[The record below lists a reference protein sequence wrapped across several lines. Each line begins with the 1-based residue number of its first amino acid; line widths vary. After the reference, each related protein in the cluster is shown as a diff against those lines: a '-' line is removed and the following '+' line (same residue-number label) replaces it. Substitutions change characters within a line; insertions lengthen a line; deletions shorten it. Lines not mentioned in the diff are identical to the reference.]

1 MAPGIRAARRAVTV
15 IFLLNGMLM
24 GSWAARIPAVKERL
38 DLGEAQLGLALG
50 LVAAGALVAMPLS
63 GWMSARGG
71 SRRTTRFAFV
81 ACCLAIPLPALAP
94 GYALLLPACLLLGA
108 GNGGLDVAMNAH
120 GVAVERRHESPILS
134 SFHAA
139 FSGGALIG
147 ASTGGLA
154 ASAGLDVRTHLLGVA
169 IVALAVGLLACRA
182 LLPAD
187 ADHAGG
193 EAAGPLLVRPP
204 RALWAVG
211 AIGFC
216 ALVCEGATADWS
228 AVYLKESLAATAG
241 AAALAFAA
249 FSATMTLGRAI
260 GDKLTSA
267 WGPEALVRRGG
278 LLSAAALAAALL
290 IGHPIAAIAGFALLG
305 VGIATMVPVVFRAAA
320 EVEGVTPGVGIAAA
334 STLGYFGFLVAPP
347 IIGAVAE
354 VTSLPLALGLL
365 VVLSLVMAA
374 LAPRVRAS
382 PGSPVLSPAPAA
394 AR

>member
-1 MAPGIRAARRAVTV
+1 MAPGTRAARRAVTV

-71 SRRTTRFAFV
+71 SRRTTRFAFIG
-81 ACCLAIPLPALAP
+81 CCLTIPLPALAP
-94 GYALLLPACLLLGA
+94 GYALMLPACLLLGA

-154 ASAGLDVRTHLLGVA
+154 ASAGLDVRWHLLVVA
-169 IVALAVGLLACRA
+169 VLALAFGLVACRA

-187 ADHAGG
+187 ADHAG
-193 EAAGPLLVRPP
+193 EEAGPLLAKPP

-211 AIGFC
+211 AVGFC

-228 AVYLKESLAATAG
+228 AVYVKESLGAHAG
-241 AAALAFAA
+241 VAALAFAA
-249 FSATMTLGRAI
+249 FSATMTIGRAI
-260 GDKLTSA
+260 GDRLTSA

-305 VGIATMVPVVFRAAA
+305 IGIATMVPVVFRAAA
-320 EVEGVTPGVGIAAA
+320 EVDGVTPGVGIAAA
-334 STLGYFGFLVAPP
+334 STMGYFGFLIAPP
-347 IIGAVAE
+347 IIGGIAE
-354 VTSLPLALGLL
+354 LTSLPLALGVL
-365 VVLSLVMAA
+365 VLLSLLMAT
-374 LAPRVRAS
+374 LAPRVRPAPRS
-382 PGSPVLSPAPAA
+382 AVLSPSPAA

>member
-1 MAPGIRAARRAVTV
+1 MAPGTRAARGAVTV
-15 IFLLNGMLM
+15 IFFLNGVLL

-50 LVAAGALVAMPLS
+50 LVALGALVAMPVS

-81 ACCLAIPLPALAP
+81 LCCVAVPLPALAP
-94 GYALLLPACLLLGA
+94 GYALLLPGCLLLGA
-108 GNGGLDVAMNAH
+108 GNGSLDVAMNAH
-120 GVAVERRHESPILS
+120 GVAVERRHDSPILS

-154 ASAGLDVRTHLLGVA
+154 ASVDLDVRWHLLGVA
-169 IVALAVGLLACRA
+169 VVALALGLVACRA

-193 EAAGPLLVRPP
+193 EAGPLLAKPP

-211 AIGFC
+211 AVGFC

-228 AVYLKESLAATAG
+228 AVYVKESLGAQAG
-241 AAALAFAA
+241 VAALAFAA
-249 FSATMTLGRAI
+249 FSATMTIGRAI
-260 GDKLTSA
+260 GDRLTSA

-278 LLSAAALAAALL
+278 MLSAAALAAALL
-290 IGHPIAAIAGFALLG
+290 IGHPVAAIAGFALLG
-305 VGIATMVPVVFRAAA
+305 IGIATMVPVVFRAAS

-334 STLGYFGFLVAPP
+334 STMGYFGFLVAPP
-347 IIGAVAE
+347 IIGGIAE
-354 VTSLPLALGLL
+354 LTSLPVALGLL
-365 VVLSLVMAA
+365 VLLCVVMAA

-382 PGSPVLSPAPAA
+382 SGSPVLSSAPAA
-394 AR
+394 AT